1 MKDKKIKYFVT
12 MTDSFLS
19 GWGRAKNQTAK
30 FIYECE
36 TYEEALIVK
45 DNAEARKDQKYINIC
60 TTKPYYS
67 PRSYLVQIKNKE
79 NCSCWYKKGYFKR
92 CE

>member
-1 MKDKKIKYFVT
+1 MTNTKNKYFVT

-19 GWGRAKNQTAK
+19 GWGHASGKTAK

-36 TYEEALIVK
+36 TYEEALTVQE
-45 DNAEARKDQKYINIC
+45 NAECRKDQKYINIC
-60 TTKPYYS
+60 RTKPYYS

-79 NCSCWYKKGYFKR
+79 NCPNWYKKGYFR
-92 CE
+92 RN